1 MTRIKVNIGRILS
14 ILMLSALSSGAL
26 ANENAVESTNEKD
39 VESGVVNI
47 NDASETELA
56 YLPGVGPSTASNII
70 AYRKS
75 RPFGK
80 PMHLMRVKGIGRK
93 TFAKLKPFIVV
104 EGPTTATKKI
114 RIPKK

>member
-1 MTRIKVNIGRILS
+1 MTRIKMNIGRILS
-14 ILMLSALSSGAL
+14 ILMLTVISSGVL
-26 ANENAVESTNEKD
+26 ANENGAVSAKENGVESA
-39 VESGVVNI
+39 VVNI

-75 RPFGK
+75 RPFRK

-93 TFAKLKPFIVV
+93 TFAKLKPFIVI

-114 RIPKK
+114 RIQTP